1 MEQKFAKVFDLPNGV
16 QVLVLRDTQK
26 EAQLIMRTEMQGV
39 VLEAA
44 VTYRTWSAAQKSFD
58 EYTED
63 KAVQF
68 RTGAVDAF
76 IESENKLE

>member
-1 MEQKFAKVFDLPNGV
+1 MEEKFAKVFDLPNGV
-16 QVLVLRDTQK
+16 QVLVLRDTQD

-44 VTYRTWSAAQKSFD
+44 VTYRTWSAAQKAFD

-63 KAVQF
+63 NAVQF

-76 IESENKLE
+76 IESENETE